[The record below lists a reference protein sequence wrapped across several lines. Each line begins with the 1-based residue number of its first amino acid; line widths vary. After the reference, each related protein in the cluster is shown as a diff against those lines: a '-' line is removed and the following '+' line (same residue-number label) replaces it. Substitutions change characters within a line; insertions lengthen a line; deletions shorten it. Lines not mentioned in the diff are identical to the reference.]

1 MSILLIF
8 LTWKHNQSNV
18 YSTLL
23 VAYGTPTKRVECA
36 ISDWADLKINSGA
49 QVT

>member
-23 VAYGTPTKRVECA
+23 VAYGTPTKCVERA
-36 ISDWADLKINSGA
+36 ISDWADLEINLAA
-49 QVT
+49 QVS